1 MSCSILRQAAP
12 EDIDVDVVSFSWF
25 DAELDRPDL
34 AGVRERLLSPR
45 AHSLVARPVTL
56 VHPPVV
62 PRYWTPR
69 NDVLVTLDKWWR
81 EGTESVLVLVGLG
94 GTGKS
99 TVVQRWLNDIVG
111 ETETGQLEGLVQF
124 SLYEPGDR
132 AFGDFLG
139 LADRALGAPLAA
151 GDEVD
156 VLLDLLAERRVLL
169 VLDGAERPLRE
180 YAAAAPEFV
189 EERDPVE
196 VPTSAREIVDEAAWR
211 FIVGIGSRKLVG
223 RVVLTTRL
231 MPLDLD
237 EAERCRRLDLGGLG
251 RVLRH
256 ARTSENGRSVAN
268 RAFCAAYAVRDRL
281 RAERVAD
288 FGAIDGD

>member
-1 MSCSILRQAAP
+1 MLPPQQLAQREGRVVPPERRAENNDSLAHDLSLPLESHHPVRSHDPVVQNGRGACGDIPDPSAP
-12 EDIDVDVVSFSWF
+12 
-25 DAELDRPDL
+25 A
-34 AGVRERLLSPR
+34 LLP
-45 AHSLVARPVTL
+45 RPVTL

-139 LADRALGAPLAA
+139 LADRALGA
-151 GDEVD
+151 
-156 VLLDLLAERRVLL
+156 
-169 VLDGAERPLRE
+169 
-180 YAAAAPEFV
+180 
-189 EERDPVE
+189 
-196 VPTSAREIVDEAAWR
+196 
-211 FIVGIGSRKLVG
+211 
-223 RVVLTTRL
+223 
-231 MPLDLD
+231 
-237 EAERCRRLDLGGLG
+237 
-251 RVLRH
+251 
-256 ARTSENGRSVAN
+256 
-268 RAFCAAYAVRDRL
+268 
-281 RAERVAD
+281 
-288 FGAIDGD
+288 